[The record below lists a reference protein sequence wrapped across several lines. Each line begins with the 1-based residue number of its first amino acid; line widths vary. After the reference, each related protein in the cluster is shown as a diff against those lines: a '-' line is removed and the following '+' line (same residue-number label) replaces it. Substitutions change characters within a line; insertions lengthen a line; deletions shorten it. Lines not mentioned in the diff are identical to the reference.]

1 MYLGFN
7 ELLLFLE
14 SCSLCLLSL
23 TLTHSSTHQFYLLNY
38 LQKSRSGHQS
48 HFAQLGKIEV
58 LTLIIFF
65 RLRESIIS
73 AMAMLTF
80 LSSISNISLCMCS
93 IYIEVPVKRCSLYV
107 IVVPGCIKTVP
118 MWDSRL
124 SYPSSFSE
132 VLTIFSPS
140 LVSQNGQEFRA
151 QTIAVASHAAY
162 VEPNI
167 AERRNEFIGLVSG

>member
-38 LQKSRSGHQS
+38 LQKLKSGHQS

-58 LTLIIFF
+58 LILFIFP
-65 RLRESIIS
+65 RLRKSIIS
-73 AMAMLTF
+73 AITMPKF
-80 LSSISNISLCMCS
+80 LSSISDISLCTCS
-93 IYIEVPVKRCSLYV
+93 MYIEVPVKRCSLYV
-107 IVVPGCIKTVP
+107 IVVPGSIKTVP

-132 VLTIFSPS
+132 VLTVFSHV
-140 LVSQNGQEFRA
+140 LVSHNGQEFRA

-162 VEPNI
+162 IEPNI
-167 AERRNEFIGLVSG
+167 AERRNEIIGLVSG